1 MHYHRLLPIE
11 SAAVDS
17 LADVVAV
24 PDQHCTFQLRH
35 SRGSGMVPGAE
46 GLLLH
51 DRGSWVRHNY
61 PNHSFAGDNTHSA
74 THSLPNSSAHTA
86 AHHTASCDAASHI
99 ATCATATR
107 DIATHDIAT
116 HDAGTGTSR
125 PLQLRS
131 GRMDDVGSR
140 QKGMVLHQ
148 SQHLRWQSDPGA
160 ASS

>member
-1 MHYHRLLPIE
+1 M
-11 SAAVDS
+11 V
-17 LADVVAV
+17 
-24 PDQHCTFQLRH
+24 
-35 SRGSGMVPGAE
+35 SGEE

-51 DRGSWVRHNY
+51 DHGSWVRHTEA
-61 PNHSFAGDNTHSA
+61 NHSFAA
-74 THSLPNSSAHTA
+74 HSLPNYAHTA
-86 AHHTASCDAASHI
+86 LRGAGTSRDI
-99 ATCATATR
+99 ATH

-140 QKGMVLHQ
+140 QEDMVLHQ
-148 SQHLRWQSDPGA
+148 SQHLRRQSDPGA

>member
-1 MHYHRLLPIE
+1 MHYHRLLPVK

-17 LADVVAV
+17 LADVVAGLL
-24 PDQHCTFQLRH
+24 DDFDARLRLH
-35 SRGSGMVPGAE
+35 RAFRGAGMVSGEE

-51 DRGSWVRHNY
+51 DRGSWVRHTEA
-61 PNHSFAGDNTHSA
+61 NHSFAGADCHSA
-74 THSLPNSSAHTA
+74 AHSLPNSSAHTA
-86 AHHTASCDAASHI
+86 ALRGAGTSRDI
-99 ATCATATR
+99 ATH

-131 GRMDDVGSR
+131 GRMDEVGSR

-148 SQHLRWQSDPGA
+148 SQHLRRQSDPGA